1 MYRLRQSRILD
12 REVLNS
18 TMWCFWISTVT
29 MAKHW
34 VGVTLLFAMLI
45 LSLNASLNSLRM
57 LVVVVMSLAAGRRKI
72 TISST

>member
-1 MYRLRQSRILD
+1 
-12 REVLNS
+12 
-18 TMWCFWISTVT
+18 

-57 LVVVVMSLAAGRRKI
+57 LVVVVMSLAAGRRII
-72 TISST
+72 TISSTQRETMLYEPEGEGVEGI